1 VNRTPDLP
9 AEDARVAVLALQRAS
24 QHLLDQLEG
33 LTHESVQA
41 PSLLPNWSRANL
53 ITHLAYVGRALVRM
67 TDEALANGA
76 TSTYLR
82 GPEER
87 AESIKR
93 GNHMP
98 TDLLRKELTVSI
110 DELDRMWSGLSEFDW
125 ETPFILNGAH
135 DVRLT
140 RLLMLRWMEV
150 EVHASDFGFDGPG
163 FDVSELFIA
172 AALPLRIAWLVQH
185 HRSREDADH
194 SVRGIWH
201 LRATTSHEAWTIK
214 TANATHECII
224 EGSDHDL
231 LGFILG
237 RVPVSDMVTSG
248 NVGLAH
254 RFKLAFP
261 GP

>member
-1 VNRTPDLP
+1 MSRTPDLLAEEAP
-9 AEDARVAVLALQRAS
+9 AAVRGLQRAN
-24 QHLLDQLEG
+24 QHLLDQLDE

-41 PSLLPNWSRANL
+41 PSLLPAWSRANL

-67 TDEALANGA
+67 TDEARDKGA
-76 TSTYLR
+76 ASTYIG
-82 GPEER
+82 GPTER

-93 GNHMP
+93 GNHLP
-98 TDLLRKELTVSI
+98 TDLLRKELTVAVE
-110 DELDRMWSGLSEFDW
+110 ELERMWSGMTIADW
-125 ETPFILNGAH
+125 DTPFILNDTH

-150 EVHASDFGFDGPG
+150 EVHTSDFGFDGPG
-163 FDVSELFIA
+163 FDVSDDFIA
-172 AALPLRIAWLVQH
+172 SSLPLRISWLVQH
-185 HRSREDADH
+185 HRGREDADH
-194 SVRGIWH
+194 SVRGTWN
-201 LRATTSHEAWTIK
+201 LRASTSRSAWTIT
-214 TANATHECII
+214 TANPTEECTI

-237 RVPVSDMVTSG
+237 RVPVSHMRTTG